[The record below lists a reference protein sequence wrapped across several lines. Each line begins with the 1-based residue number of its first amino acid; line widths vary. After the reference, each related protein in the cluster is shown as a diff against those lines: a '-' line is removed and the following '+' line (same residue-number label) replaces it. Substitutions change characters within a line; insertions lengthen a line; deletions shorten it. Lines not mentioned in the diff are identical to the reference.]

1 MQQHLGAEFVG
12 TISAVAEF
20 GLFVTLKDLYVDGMV
35 HVSQLG
41 DDFFVFDQSS
51 QSLVGQNRGQSFSL
65 GDEVRIK
72 VAGVNL
78 EERKIDF
85 ELIQQLSH
93 AGRPIR
99 NKAPRVTKPKVV
111 REAKEEVFSERPKN
125 HEAPAVS
132 EDGERPFR
140 KKKPKSKPST
150 YGKKSAKKS
159 TAKSEAKAKD
169 KVKKKTKLKKKKS
182 NAKAKTE

>member
-1 MQQHLGAEFVG
+1 MQQHLGEEFVG
-12 TISAVAEF
+12 IISATAEF

-51 QSLVGQNRGQSFSL
+51 QSLVGQNRGQIFGL
-65 GDEVRIK
+65 GDEVKIK

-85 ELIQQLSH
+85 ELIQQLTH

-99 NKAPRVTKPKVV
+99 ARAPRVTEKTCTTSGS
-111 REAKEEVFSERPKN
+111 KEEVFNN
-125 HEAPAVS
+125 HERAQ
-132 EDGERPFR
+132 
-140 KKKPKSKPST
+140 KSSPVMMENSP
-150 YGKKSAKKS
+150 YDAKRQIQ
-159 TAKSEAKAKD
+159 AQFLQQKAC
-169 KVKKKTKLKKKKS
+169 
-182 NAKAKTE
+182 